1 LAEKNSLAGTR
12 LRLACAGQDEIS
24 EKRRIKKM
32 KGYFVPFV
40 AALVVCLAGFLLL
53 DTAVMAMQGL
63 SLIFQQ

>member
-1 LAEKNSLAGTR
+1 
-12 LRLACAGQDEIS
+12 
-24 EKRRIKKM
+24 M

-40 AALVVCLAGFLLL
+40 AALVVCSAGFLLL